1 MEYALIKSGTVQNV
15 IVADDAFID
24 SIASEWEHIERI
36 DTPAER
42 ALGVGMGWRWD
53 GAAFIAPPP
62 GQAPTPSPAD
72 VARRITKLAFRNRFT
87 KAEKAGI
94 EFAALDDP
102 TAPIAQRQQAAALRA
117 DLKDQE
123 QATFI
128 DLDDEDTRTGVLTL
142 EAAGLIAAGR
152 AVEILDAPVQDKE
165 HHTG

>member
-1 MEYALIKSGTVQNV
+1 MPYYAQISADNAVTSVTQTSGYLQAADNLIEIDGLR
-15 IVADDAFID
+15 DDLPGKLYDAE
-24 SIASEWEHIERI
+24 AS
-36 DTPAER
+36 
-42 ALGVGMGWRWD
+42 
-53 GAAFIAPPP
+53 AAAGSPVFVD
-62 GQAPTPSPAD
+62 APTQPLGESP
-72 VARRITKLAFRNRFT
+72 RRISKLAFRNRFT

-142 EAAGLIAAGR
+142 EAVGLIAAGR
-152 AVEILDAPVQDKE
+152 AVEILDTPVQDKE
-165 HHTG
+165 RLTG

>member
-1 MEYALIKSGTVQNV
+1 MPYYAQINEGGICTAVTETHSELSAASNIIAIEGLNSELLGKLY
-15 IVADDAFID
+15 DAEASAAAGAPVFVDAPAQPLGD
-24 SIASEWEHIERI
+24 S
-36 DTPAER
+36 P
-42 ALGVGMGWRWD
+42 
-53 GAAFIAPPP
+53 
-62 GQAPTPSPAD
+62 
-72 VARRITKLAFRNRFT
+72 RRITKLAFRNRFT

-142 EAAGLIAAGR
+142 EAVGLIAAGR

-165 HHTG
+165 RHTG

>member
-1 MEYALIKSGTVQNV
+1 MPYYAQLTQDRIAVAVTQTSGLLPPDPLLVEIDGLHNGLLGKLY
-15 IVADDAFID
+15 DAE
-24 SIASEWEHIERI
+24 AS
-36 DTPAER
+36 
-42 ALGVGMGWRWD
+42 
-53 GAAFIAPPP
+53 AAAGRPTFVDAPLT
-62 GQAPTPSPAD
+62 GEAH
-72 VARRITKLAFRNRFT
+72 RRITKLAFRNRFT

-128 DLDDEDTRTGVLTL
+128 DLDDEDTRAGVLTL
-142 EAAGLIAAGR
+142 EAVGLIAAGR

-165 HHTG
+165 RFTG

>member
-1 MEYALIKSGTVQNV
+1 MIYEILDPQGNV
-15 IVADDAFID
+15 ENTIVADAEFMQANYPKGSYRLVQPVDA
-24 SIASEWEHIERI
+24 A
-36 DTPAER
+36 PAPE
-42 ALGVGMGWRWD
+42 D
-53 GAAFIAPPP
+53 
-62 GQAPTPSPAD
+62 
-72 VARRITKLAFRNRFT
+72 RRITKLAFRNRFT

-142 EAAGLIAAGR
+142 EAVGLIASGR

-165 HHTG
+165 RLTG

>member
-1 MEYALIKSGTVQNV
+1 MPYYAQISADNTVTSVTQTSGYLQATDNLIEIDGLR
-15 IVADDAFID
+15 DDLLGKLYDAEASKAGAPVFVDAPAQPLGD
-24 SIASEWEHIERI
+24 S
-36 DTPAER
+36 P
-42 ALGVGMGWRWD
+42 
-53 GAAFIAPPP
+53 
-62 GQAPTPSPAD
+62 
-72 VARRITKLAFRNRFT
+72 RRVTKLAFRNRFT

-117 DLKDQE
+117 DLKDQD

-165 HHTG
+165 RLTG

>member
-1 MEYALIKSGTVQNV
+1 MPYYAQLNADGICTSITEAHSPLPTAANIIEIDGYHTEYAGKLY
-15 IVADDAFID
+15 DAQASKAGAPVFVDAPAQPLGD
-24 SIASEWEHIERI
+24 S
-36 DTPAER
+36 P
-42 ALGVGMGWRWD
+42 
-53 GAAFIAPPP
+53 
-62 GQAPTPSPAD
+62 
-72 VARRITKLAFRNRFT
+72 RRVTKLAFRNRFT

-117 DLKDQE
+117 DLKDQD

-165 HHTG
+165 RLTG

>member
-1 MEYALIKSGTVQNV
+1 MPYYAQISADNTVTSVTQTSGYLQAADNLIEIDGLR
-15 IVADDAFID
+15 DDLLGKLYDAEASKAGAPVFVDAPAQPLGD
-24 SIASEWEHIERI
+24 S
-36 DTPAER
+36 P
-42 ALGVGMGWRWD
+42 
-53 GAAFIAPPP
+53 
-62 GQAPTPSPAD
+62 
-72 VARRITKLAFRNRFT
+72 RRITKLAFRNRFT

-94 EFAALDDP
+94 EFAALGDP

-128 DLDDEDTRTGVLTL
+128 NLDDEDTRTGVLTL

-165 HHTG
+165 RFTG

>member
-1 MEYALIKSGTVQNV
+1 MPYYAQLN
-15 IVADDAFID
+15 DDGVCTSVTETHSPLPATAGIIELDGFRSECVGKLHDAQASAAAGVPVFVDAPAQPLGD
-24 SIASEWEHIERI
+24 S
-36 DTPAER
+36 P
-42 ALGVGMGWRWD
+42 
-53 GAAFIAPPP
+53 
-62 GQAPTPSPAD
+62 
-72 VARRITKLAFRNRFT
+72 RRITKLAFRNRFT

-128 DLDDEDTRTGVLTL
+128 NVDDEDTRTGVLTL

>member
-1 MEYALIKSGTVQNV
+1 MEYALIKYGTVQNV
-15 IVADDAFID
+15 IVADDAFVAA
-24 SIASEWEHIERI
+24 IASEWDHIERI

-42 ALGVGMGWRWD
+42 ALGVGMGWGWD
-53 GAAFIAPPP
+53 GTNFVAPAAPPAPEIAPE
-62 GQAPTPSPAD
+62 D
-72 VARRITKLAFRNRFT
+72 RRISKLAFRNRFT

-123 QATFI
+123 QATYI

-142 EAAGLIAAGR
+142 EAVGLTAAGR

-165 HHTG
+165 RFTG

>member
-1 MEYALIKSGTVQNV
+1 MPYYAQISADNTVTAVTQTSGYLQAADNLIEIDGLR
-15 IVADDAFID
+15 DDLLGKLYDAE
-24 SIASEWEHIERI
+24 AS
-36 DTPAER
+36 
-42 ALGVGMGWRWD
+42 
-53 GAAFIAPPP
+53 AAAGSPVFVD
-62 GQAPTPSPAD
+62 APTQPLGESP
-72 VARRITKLAFRNRFT
+72 RRISKLAFRNRFT

-128 DLDDEDTRTGVLTL
+128 NLDDEDTRTGVLTL

>member
-1 MEYALIKSGTVQNV
+1 MQEHYPKGSYRLVQHV
-15 IVADDAFID
+15 DP
-24 SIASEWEHIERI
+24 
-36 DTPAER
+36 TPAPE
-42 ALGVGMGWRWD
+42 D
-53 GAAFIAPPP
+53 
-62 GQAPTPSPAD
+62 
-72 VARRITKLAFRNRFT
+72 RRITKLAFRNRFT